1 MALTTVSNAGL
12 GGSIDLTAKVTGTLP
27 IANGGTNSTS
37 TTYCDVTANVTGTL
51 PAGNGGTG
59 ATTYTPG
66 KILQVTYDNKASTTS
81 TTNMASSGSWADV
94 LSVAITPS
102 ATSSKILI
110 TAMIS
115 TGAGDYGD
123 GACILRCLR
132 DSTQIAGGT
141 ASGDRISTTSGR
153 GNENQGANS
162 NLNIPVVWMDSPSST
177 SALTY
182 KVQFAARGGV
192 SKSAY
197 IGQSGAD
204 NDSAETQRT
213 SCNLTLM
220 EIAG

>member
-66 KILQVTYDNKASTTS
+66 KVLQVTYGNKVSTET
-81 TTNMASSGSWADV
+81 TTNLASAGNWADV
-94 LSVAITPS
+94 ISVDITPA
-102 ATSSKILI
+102 ATSSTILI

-123 GACILRCLR
+123 GACLLRCLR

-141 ASGDRISTTSGR
+141 ASGSRISTTSGR
-153 GNENQGANS
+153 GNENQGTNS
-162 NLNIPVVWMDSPSST
+162 NLNIPVVWMDSPSTT
-177 SALTY
+177 SAVTY
-182 KVQFAARGGV
+182 KVQFAARGGASV
-192 SKSAY
+192 SAY
-197 IGQSGAD
+197 IGRSGTD
-204 NDSAETQRT
+204 GDSAETQRT